1 MDDYVY
7 PSIYFA
13 YFGFLILFVGAVFF
27 FARSFKD
34 GYWGRD
40 GEEVKYVVFD
50 DEEAGQ
56 PRGANRRG
64 GNGEGYGREERRA

>member
-1 MDDYVY
+1 MNDYVY

-13 YFGFLILFVGAVFF
+13 YFLFLILFIGALYF

-40 GEEVKYVVFD
+40 GEEVKYTVFE
-50 DEEAGQ
+50 DEDQ
-56 PRGANRRG
+56 KQIRKTT
-64 GNGEGYGREERRA
+64 